1 MAELNT
7 SSVNTGSVDIK
18 KKWLTKDVFNWSL
31 FDFANSTFATIVV
44 AFVYA
49 IYFKKVVVG
58 NESIG
63 DFYWSIAINISMVL
77 VAFLSPV
84 LGAASDHFSNKKKY
98 LVFFTFLCILA
109 TGMLYFVTAG
119 MVMWGIILF
128 ILANIGF
135 QAGLGFYDAF
145 LKEITSHENYN
156 RVSSFGYAIGYLGS
170 LASLAAV
177 IVLQDEPR
185 NTFIACSVMFLI
197 FSLPIILFVKEKKT
211 IHDDGLINQQNFLSV
226 GLKRTVETLKHINQF
241 KNLRLFLLSYFLYI
255 DGVNT
260 IIFFSANYAQTTLN
274 FSIPDLIL
282 FFIIV
287 QVTAL
292 LGSFLF
298 GWIADKKGTK
308 NTLIFIIL
316 SWAVLTLM
324 VFFANDKTTFLI
336 IGAFAG
342 TFLGSSQALS
352 RSFMGKLTP
361 NEKKTEFFGFYSLFE
376 KTSTIL
382 GPLTFGLVSWL
393 TGNQRYAV
401 ASILVFFVVGFF
413 LFRKVTEPN
422 LTETT
427 A

>member
-1 MAELNT
+1 MATTEST
-7 SSVNTGSVDIK
+7 
-18 KKWLTKDVFNWSL
+18 KKWFTKQVFNWSL

-49 IYFKKVVVG
+49 IYFKKIVAF
-58 NESIG
+58 NQPIA
-63 DFYWSIAINISMVL
+63 DFYWSTAINISMIL
-77 VAFLSPV
+77 VAFLSPI
-84 LGAASDHFSNKKKY
+84 LGAASDHYSNKKKY
-98 LVFFTFLCILA
+98 LVFFTYLCIISTAL
-109 TGMLYFVTAG
+109 LYFITGG
-119 MVMWGIILF
+119 MVLWGMILF

-145 LKEITSHENYN
+145 IKEISEYSNYN
-156 RVSSFGYAIGYLGS
+156 KVSSVGYAVGYLGS

-185 NTFIACSVMFLI
+185 MTFLACAVMFLI
-197 FSLPIILFVKEKKT
+197 FSLPMFLFVKENKKLQP
-211 IHDDGLINQQNFLSV
+211 DESSNFIEI
-226 GLKRTVETLKHINQF
+226 GIKRTLDTLKHISRYSNI
-241 KNLRLFLLSYFLYI
+241 KTFLIAYFLYI

-274 FSIPDLIL
+274 FEIPDLIL

-298 GWIADKKGTK
+298 GWIADKIGDKKT
-308 NTLIFIIL
+308 ISFIII
-316 SWAVLTLM
+316 SWAVLTFA
-324 VFFANDKTTFLI
+324 VFFADTKLIFLV

-352 RSFMGKLTP
+352 RSFMGKLIP
-361 NEKKTEFFGFYSLFE
+361 DEKKTEFYGFYSLFE

-401 ASILVFFVVGFF
+401 ISILVFFAAGYFF
-413 LFRKVTEPN
+413 FRKVKENPAQTTDGVPN
-422 LTETT
+422 S
-427 A
+427 

>member
-1 MAELNT
+1 METPSNK
-7 SSVNTGSVDIK
+7 SR
-18 KKWLTKDVFNWSL
+18 WLTKDVFNWSL
-31 FDFANSTFATIVV
+31 FDFANSTFATIIV

-49 IYFKKVVVG
+49 IYFKKVVAS
-58 NESIG
+58 NLPIA
-63 DFYWSIAINISMVL
+63 DLYWSTAINISMIL
-77 VAFLSPV
+77 VAVLSPV
-84 LGAASDHFSNKKKY
+84 LGAASDYYSSKKKY
-98 LVFFTFLCILA
+98 LFFFTFLCIVA
-109 TGMLYFVTAG
+109 TALLYFITEGMILWG
-119 MVMWGIILF
+119 MVLF

-145 LKEITSHENYN
+145 IKEISTFENYN
-156 RVSSFGYAIGYLGS
+156 KVSSFGYAIGYLGS

-177 IVLQDEPR
+177 LVLQDTPR
-185 NTFIACSVMFLI
+185 LTFLACAVMFLVFSIPI
-197 FSLPIILFVKEKKT
+197 FLFVKERSKPVPNSS
-211 IHDDGLINQQNFLSV
+211 LNFLSI
-226 GLKRTVETLKHINQF
+226 GFQRTMDTIRHIRNF
-241 KNLRLFLLSYFLYI
+241 RNIRIFLLSYFLYI

-260 IIFFSANYAQTTLN
+260 IIFFSANFAQTTLN
-274 FSIPDLIL
+274 FEIKDLIL

-298 GWIADKKGTK
+298 GWIADKVGTK
-308 NTLIFIIL
+308 KTILFIIV

-352 RSFMGKLTP
+352 RSFFGRLIP
-361 NEKKTEFFGFYSLFE
+361 EEKKTEFYGFYSLFE

-401 ASILVFFVVGFF
+401 ISILIFFIAGFF
-413 LFRKVTEPN
+413 LFRKVKENPV
-422 LTETT
+422 ESIPDGV
-427 A
+427 

>member
-1 MAELNT
+1 MTPSETKN
-7 SSVNTGSVDIK
+7 
-18 KKWLTKDVFNWSL
+18 KWLTKDVFNWSL

-49 IYFKKVVVG
+49 IYFKKVVAL
-58 NESIG
+58 NEPVA
-63 DFYWSIAINISMVL
+63 DFYWSMAINISMIA

-84 LGAASDHFSNKKKY
+84 LGAASDYLGNKKKY
-98 LVFFTFLCILA
+98 LVFFTFLCITSTA
-109 TGMLYFVTAG
+109 MLYFVTAG
-119 MVMWGIILF
+119 MVLWGMILF

-145 LKEITSHENYN
+145 IKEITSFKNYN
-156 RVSSFGYAIGYLGS
+156 RVSSLGYAVGYLGS
-170 LASLAAV
+170 LASLGAV
-177 IVLQDEPR
+177 IALQDEPR
-185 NTFIACSVMFLI
+185 NAFIACSVLFLL
-197 FSLPIILFVKEKKT
+197 FSLPFILFVKERKVTHPENLHSKS
-211 IHDDGLINQQNFLSV
+211 NFLSI
-226 GLKRTVETLKHINQF
+226 GLKRTAETLRHINKY

-260 IIFFSANYAQTTLN
+260 IIFFSANYAQTTLQ

-292 LGSFLF
+292 GGSFLF
-298 GWIADKKGTK
+298 GWIADRKGTK
-308 NTLIFIIL
+308 NTLMFIIL
-316 SWAVLTLM
+316 SWAVLTVL
-324 VFFANDKTTFLI
+324 VFFAGDKTTFLI

-361 NEKKTEFFGFYSLFE
+361 DERKTEFFGFYSLFE

-401 ASILVFFVVGFF
+401 ISILIFFVLGFI
-413 LFRKVTEPN
+413 LFRKVNEQKTE
-422 LTETT
+422 EI
-427 A
+427 AV

>member
-7 SSVNTGSVDIK
+7 NSANTGGVNTK
-18 KKWLTKDVFNWSL
+18 EKWLTKDVFNWSL

-58 NESIG
+58 NEAVA
-63 DFYWSIAINISMVL
+63 DFYWSLAINISMVL

-84 LGAASDHFSNKKKY
+84 LGAASDYFSNKKKY

-109 TGMLYFVTAG
+109 TGMLYFVTEG
-119 MVMWGIILF
+119 MVVWGMVLF

-145 LKEITSHENYN
+145 IKEITSHENYN

-185 NTFIACSVMFLI
+185 NTFIACAVMFLI
-197 FSLPIILFVKEKKT
+197 FSLPIILFVKEKKVIPNNNLSDKT
-211 IHDDGLINQQNFLSV
+211 NFLSI
-226 GLKRTVETLKHINQF
+226 GLKRTAETLRHINQYR
-241 KNLRLFLLSYFLYI
+241 NLRLFLLSYFLYI

-298 GWIADKKGTK
+298 GKIADKKGTK
-308 NTLIFIIL
+308 NTILFIIL
-316 SWAVLTLM
+316 SWAVLTML

-361 NEKKTEFFGFYSLFE
+361 QEKKTEFFGFYSLFE

-382 GPLTFGLVSWL
+382 GPLTFGLISWL

-401 ASILVFFVVGFF
+401 ASILIFFVLGFI
-413 LFRKVTEPN
+413 LFRKVQEPPQVPQQV
-422 LTETT
+422 
-427 A
+427 